1 MKRFGHIIVSACIE
15 TLNLVAPAVARSQ
28 HEHGHRAA
36 GATPRLEDGNAI
48 HLRQTDVQNDRIVRF
63 RFAQIVAFLA
73 IERAVDDVPGVR
85 QRGGKLTI
93 EIWVV
98 LDHEEA
104 HGSLL
109 R

>member
-1 MKRFGHIIVSACIE
+1 MKRFCHVIVSACIE
-15 TLNLVAPAVARSQ
+15 ALNLVTPAVARSQ
-28 HEHGHRAA
+28 HQHGHRAA
-36 GATPRLEDGNAI
+36 SATPCLKDGNAI
-48 HLRQTDVQNDRIVRF
+48 HLRQTDVQNDRIVGF

-73 IERAVDDVPGVR
+73 VESAVDDIAGVR

-93 EIWVV
+93 EIWIV

-104 HGSLL
+104 HGLVL

>member
-1 MKRFGHIIVSACIE
+1 MKGFGHVIVSACIE
-15 TLNLVAPAVARSQ
+15 TLDLVAPAVAGSQ

-36 GATPRLEDGNAI
+36 GATPRLKDGNAI
-48 HLRQTDVQNDRIVRF
+48 HLRETDIQNDRVVRL
-63 RFAQIVAFLA
+63 RFAQIVPFLA
-73 IERAVDDVPGVR
+73 IERAVDDVSGVG
-85 QRGGKLTI
+85 QRGGKLTVK
-93 EIWVV
+93 IWIV